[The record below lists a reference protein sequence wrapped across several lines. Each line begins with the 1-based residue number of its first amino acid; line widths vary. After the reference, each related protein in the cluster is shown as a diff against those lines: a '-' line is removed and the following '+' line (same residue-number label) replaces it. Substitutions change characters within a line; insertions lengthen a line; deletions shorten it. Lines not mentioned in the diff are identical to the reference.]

1 MAQHSKDKKDTD
13 LETITGQLLVPS
25 ENLSLPLLKGEAQEA
40 PPPQCPPLSANDAVL
55 TGLKMLCWHI
65 SCGLIVHRQCHLLCF
80 IIR

>member
-40 PPPQCPPLSANDAVL
+40 PPPQCPPLSANHAVL
-55 TGLKMLCWHI
+55 TG
-65 SCGLIVHRQCHLLCF
+65 
-80 IIR
+80 